1 MGKQVKRI
9 ELGSIRCESKT
20 GDIIDKS
27 KNLDVNLVAHRN
39 SEIEVITINSYDK
52 KFDRVIFFS
61 IVK

>member
-27 KNLDVNLVAHRN
+27 DDLDVNLVAYRN
-39 SEIEVITINSYDK
+39 SDIEVITINSYDK
-52 KFDRVIFFS
+52 KTDRITFFS
-61 IVK
+61 IVE